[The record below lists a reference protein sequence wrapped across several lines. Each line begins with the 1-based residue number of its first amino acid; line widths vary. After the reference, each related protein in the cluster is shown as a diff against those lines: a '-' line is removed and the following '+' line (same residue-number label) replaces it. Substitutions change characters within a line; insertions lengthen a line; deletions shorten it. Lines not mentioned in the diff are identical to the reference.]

1 MESIAMTVNEIQPQT
16 LRAHELFGDFW
27 FNSEP
32 VLVSALRGRVVLVE
46 FWDYTCINCERV
58 LPYLKEWQK
67 KYEEYGLV
75 TIGVHTPKFPFGKN
89 PEIVQQAI
97 ERLGISYP
105 VVMDN
110 EGSIAAR
117 YENRSVPTL
126 HLIDKH
132 GYIRYQNLG
141 EGNYLTTERV
151 LQTLLY
157 DSGVEDDLPLLMEPL
172 RTEDRAGA
180 ICYRRTPEIYAGYL
194 RGSIG
199 NVEGYSPESIV
210 EYTDPNLYVDD
221 RIYAVGNW
229 LNGRNSLRHQENET
243 GKIIL
248 SYQAL
253 EVNGVLTPDGG
264 RNVEVTV
271 LQDDEPLT
279 MENKGDD
286 IVIDDSGRSFV
297 IVSDPRLYSLVKNPV
312 FGEHVLKLET
322 DFDGF
327 SLYSFNFVSGIIP
340 ELISNN

>member
-1 MESIAMTVNEIQPQT
+1 MTVTEIQPQT
-16 LRAHELFGDFW
+16 VRAHELFGDFW

-46 FWDYTCINCERV
+46 FWDYTCVSCERV
-58 LPYLKEWQK
+58 FPYLQEWQR
-67 KYEEYGLV
+67 KYEEYGLIV
-75 TIGVHTPKFPFGKN
+75 LGVHTPKFPFGKN
-89 PEIVQQAI
+89 PGMVQKAI
-97 ERLGISYP
+97 ERLRITYP

-110 EGSIAAR
+110 EASIAAR
-117 YENRSVPTL
+117 YENRFVPTI

-132 GYIRYQNLG
+132 GYIRYQNSG

-157 DSGVEDDLPLLMEPL
+157 DAGADEDLPLLMEPL

-199 NVEGYSPESIV
+199 NVEGYSPESVV
-210 EYTDPNLYVDD
+210 EYADPNLYVDD

-229 LNGRNSLRHQENET
+229 LNEKNSLRHQETET

-248 SYQAL
+248 SYHAL
-253 EVNGVLTPDGG
+253 EVNGVLTPDGE
-264 RNVEVTV
+264 RNMEVTI
-271 LQDDEPLT
+271 LQDDVPLT

-286 IVIDDSGRSFV
+286 ILIDASGRSFV
-297 IVSDPRLYSLVKNPV
+297 IVSDPRKYSLVKNPCY
-312 FGEHVLKLET
+312 GEHVLKLET
-322 DFDGF
+322 TQDGF
-327 SLYSFNFVSGIIP
+327 SLYSFNFVSSIIP
-340 ELISNN
+340 ELISKN